1 MHVGINMENRKKPEL
16 LAPAGSPAAFYGAVH
31 AGADAVYLAG
41 SRFGARAYAENFTTE
56 QLVEC
61 IRYGHLLGRKIY
73 LTVNTLLK
81 EQELEE
87 LCDYIQPFYEAGLDA
102 VIVQDFG
109 VLRRLRESFPG
120 LGLHASTQMT
130 LCSSYGAELLRS
142 MGASRIVPARELSL
156 RELREIRQKT
166 DLELETFIHGAM
178 CYCYSGQCL
187 FSSILGGRS
196 GNRGRCAQ
204 PCRLP
209 YSVETGKKQVR
220 EGYYLSLKDL
230 CTIDH
235 IPALTAAGIDSFKI
249 EGRMKKPEY
258 AAGVTALYKKYID
271 SWLKLLAEYGEDEAG
286 KYYHVEQED
295 KDKLSRLYMR
305 SEIHDG
311 YYNKHNGRDMVTL
324 SSPAYSGSDD
334 RLLEELNSRFLSQ
347 PQRLPVR
354 MDASFLKGEQARLT
368 LSIGELSVTAKG
380 GRVEEALRQ
389 PVTREDLHRRLERL
403 GDSAFLA
410 EEITIVISPDAFY
423 PLGQINELR
432 RQAVLQLEEASLAH
446 RGYPLRKAVSGPT
459 PEGRSNLPETG
470 RFPAARKDTPQPD
483 KAGGF
488 RVLVTTVEQLEELVC
503 RTERYPE
510 QAPSYVYVEGDL
522 PETGGEEVSVLCE
535 RLARYC
541 PLFIALPRILR
552 ETDNAY
558 LERLTAMAK
567 ESGVFS
573 GFLIR
578 SADGLGFLRDREK
591 ENRFHLHLDAGVYVW
606 NSQSV
611 LELGDGI
618 DSLCLPFELKL
629 GEQRQL
635 LEQVSRFREK
645 QSDENVFSG
654 VFEKV
659 VYGRLPMMVTAN
671 CILRTAEGCTKE
683 SGITILRDRLGKE
696 FPVVRNCR
704 HCMNV
709 IYNCVPLSLHGQL
722 TKWEKLARLRLD
734 FTVEGREETARILD
748 AFLGGSGN
756 WPREYTTGHEKRG
769 VE

>member
-1 MHVGINMENRKKPEL
+1 M
-16 LAPAGSPAAFYGAVH
+16 
-31 AGADAVYLAG
+31 
-41 SRFGARAYAENFTTE
+41 
-56 QLVEC
+56 
-61 IRYGHLLGRKIY
+61 
-73 LTVNTLLK
+73 
-81 EQELEE
+81 
-87 LCDYIQPFYEAGLDA
+87 
-102 VIVQDFG
+102 
-109 VLRRLRESFPG
+109 
-120 LGLHASTQMT
+120 
-130 LCSSYGAELLRS
+130 
-142 MGASRIVPARELSL
+142 
-156 RELREIRQKT
+156 REIRQKT
-166 DLELETFIHGAM
+166 GLELETFIHGAM

-209 YSVETGKKQVR
+209 YSVETGKKQTR

-295 KDKLSRLYMR
+295 KDRLSRLYMR

-334 RLLEELNSRFLSQ
+334 RLLEELNARFLSQ

-389 PVTREDLHRRLERL
+389 PVTKEDLHRRLERL

-410 EEITIVISPDAFY
+410 EKITIAVSPDAFY

-432 RQAVLQLEEASLAH
+432 RQAVLQLEEAILAH
-446 RGYPLRKAVSGPT
+446 RGYPLGKAVSRPT
-459 PEGRSNLPETG
+459 PEGGSNLPET
-470 RFPAARKDTPQPD
+470 RREPAAQKDTPHPD
-483 KAGGF
+483 KAEGF
-488 RVLVTTVEQLEELVC
+488 RVLVTTVEQLEELAC
-503 RTERYPE
+503 RTERYPK

-535 RLARYC
+535 RLARHC
-541 PLFIALPRILR
+541 PLLIALPRILR

-578 SADGLGFLRDREK
+578 SADGLGFLRGREK
-591 ENRFHLHLDAGVYVW
+591 KNRFHLHLDAGVYAW
-606 NSQSV
+606 NSQAV
-611 LELGDGI
+611 LELGEGI

-635 LEQVSRFREK
+635 LEQVSRIRET
-645 QSDENVFSG
+645 QSGENVFSG

-671 CILRTAEGCTKE
+671 CILRTAEGCTRE
-683 SGITILRDRLGKE
+683 SGITMLRDRLGKE
-696 FPVVRNCR
+696 FPVARNCR

-722 TKWEKLARLRLD
+722 AKWEKLARLRLD
-734 FTVEGREETARILD
+734 FTVEGRDETARILD

>member
-1 MHVGINMENRKKPEL
+1 
-16 LAPAGSPAAFYGAVH
+16 
-31 AGADAVYLAG
+31 
-41 SRFGARAYAENFTTE
+41 
-56 QLVEC
+56 
-61 IRYGHLLGRKIY
+61 
-73 LTVNTLLK
+73 
-81 EQELEE
+81 
-87 LCDYIQPFYEAGLDA
+87 
-102 VIVQDFG
+102 
-109 VLRRLRESFPG
+109 
-120 LGLHASTQMT
+120 
-130 LCSSYGAELLRS
+130 
-142 MGASRIVPARELSL
+142 
-156 RELREIRQKT
+156 
-166 DLELETFIHGAM
+166 
-178 CYCYSGQCL
+178 
-187 FSSILGGRS
+187 
-196 GNRGRCAQ
+196 
-204 PCRLP
+204 
-209 YSVETGKKQVR
+209 
-220 EGYYLSLKDL
+220 
-230 CTIDH
+230 
-235 IPALTAAGIDSFKI
+235 
-249 EGRMKKPEY
+249 
-258 AAGVTALYKKYID
+258 
-271 SWLKLLAEYGEDEAG
+271 
-286 KYYHVEQED
+286 
-295 KDKLSRLYMR
+295 
-305 SEIHDG
+305 
-311 YYNKHNGRDMVTL
+311 
-324 SSPAYSGSDD
+324 
-334 RLLEELNSRFLSQ
+334 
-347 PQRLPVR
+347 

-389 PVTREDLHRRLERL
+389 PVTKEDLHRRLERL

-432 RQAVLQLEEASLAH
+432 RQAVLQLEEAILAH
-446 RGYPLRKAVSGPT
+446 RGYPLRKAVSAPT
-459 PEGRSNLPETG
+459 PEVGSNLPETG
-470 RFPAARKDTPQPD
+470 RFPAAQKDMPQPD

-503 RTERYPE
+503 RTKRHPK

-591 ENRFHLHLDAGVYVW
+591 EKRFHLHLDAGVYAW

-756 WPREYTTGHEKRG
+756 WSREYTTGHEKRG